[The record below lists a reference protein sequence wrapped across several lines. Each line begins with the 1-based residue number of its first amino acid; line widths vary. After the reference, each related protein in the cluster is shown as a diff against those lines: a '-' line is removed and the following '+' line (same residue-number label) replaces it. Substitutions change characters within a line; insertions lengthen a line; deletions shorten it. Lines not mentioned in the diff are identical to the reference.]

1 MRYEN
6 DGVVLLSA
14 ALSLLLLALGLLNSW
29 LWFAVGTSL
38 LMVGLVALAYG
49 GQAPRPALAAL
60 LLAYLVLFAAVA
72 VTDRPAEPLTL
83 VFGLPKSTSFFVYGI
98 WPLGFLFGVVYF
110 WYFPTAVLPRDRLE
124 KFLERFREK

>member
-6 DGVVLLSA
+6 DGIILLTA

-29 LWFAVGTSL
+29 LWFALATSL

-49 GQAPRPALAAL
+49 PRAPLAALAVL
-60 LLAYLVLFAAVA
+60 LLAYFVLFSAVA
-72 VTDRPAEPLTL
+72 VTDRPTEPLAL

-110 WYFPTAVLPRDRLE
+110 WYFPTAVLPPDRLE